1 MRSAGKMGSSEMKNR
16 TDVNVTKQTPELVE
30 KSENIDSKRR
40 LLSAAAPAVLTLLS
54 IPAFGARGAVCSIS
68 GMQSVNPSGV
78 TRHTT
83 TGCGGYSPG
92 AWKTPYGGNGDG
104 SLADWHQAGLN
115 YYNQEF
121 YPNPGSGNGANP
133 TSSSEPATLFSSIF
147 TSPGDP
153 DSLHDKLEQTGDTF
167 ERSTVEAF
175 INACFFQWG
184 VGANTSIHAI
194 DVVGLYNA
202 TPGSQYQT
210 VKGNTVTVPSDGDLH
225 IFFYNLMH

>member
-1 MRSAGKMGSSEMKNR
+1 MKNR
-16 TDVNVTKQTPELVE
+16 TDVNIVKETPEHVA
-30 KSENIDSKRR
+30 KSESVDTKRR
-40 LLSAAAPAVLTLLS
+40 LLSGAAPAVLTLLS

-83 TGCGGYSPG
+83 TGCGGLSPG
-92 AWKTPYGGNGDG
+92 AWKNPYAGIGDG

-121 YPNPGSGNGANP
+121 IPNPGSSSGSGPNA
-133 TSSSEPATLFSSIF
+133 TSSNDPATLFASIF
-147 TSPGDP
+147 NAPGDTE
-153 DSLHDKLEQTGDTF
+153 SLHDKLNHIGNTF

-184 VGANTSIHAI
+184 VGANSAIHAI

-210 VKGNTVTVPSDGDLH
+210 VKGNTVTVPSDADLH
-225 IFFYNLMH
+225 TFFYNLMH